1 MIKKSYVN
9 SFFDFLSYFFG
20 FYYFFIDFKSFL
32 LYNVITTT
40 IKNME
45 QNTMEAN
52 TQIAHRLKSLR
63 EQNGLEQLELAEK
76 MGYKSQSTISKWE
89 RGVNLPNGGK
99 LVKLATILGT
109 TTDYILFG
117 EELETEPEKP
127 VIEITRIADF
137 AMMLDGKPLT
147 DEEKDKF
154 ESLVKLYFG
163 DKYGEDK

>member
-1 MIKKSYVN
+1 M
-9 SFFDFLSYFFG
+9 D
-20 FYYFFIDFKSFL
+20 
-32 LYNVITTT
+32 
-40 IKNME
+40 
-45 QNTMEAN
+45 AN

-63 EQNGLEQLELAEK
+63 EQKGLDQLELAEK

-99 LVKLATILGT
+99 LVKLALILGT

-117 EELETEPEKP
+117 EEIENTPEPEKP